1 MGRPLM
7 PWQSYVA
14 DVALEVDDDGRFA
27 YKQVVVTVPRQSGK
41 TTLFGAVMEHRAL
54 LTPRGR
60 VWFTQQSGK
69 DAVDWLLNEHLPM
82 LAGLAQFVHVRRAA
96 GSEHI
101 RWPSGGMVRP
111 FPPTP
116 AGLHSKL
123 SDLVVVD
130 EPWAFDLV
138 RGRALDQA
146 IVPTQATR
154 PNAQVWKVSTAGD
167 ATSTWWLGTVEAGR
181 ASVRAGRRD
190 GMAFFEWACPDGVD
204 PCAETA
210 WPTFHPAFG
219 RTIGAPAMRAAL
231 ELLGPE
237 EFARAYGNRWVSSVA
252 RVIPAGAW
260 RAAATGDQPL
270 PSPGGVAFGF
280 DVALDRSDAAIVA
293 CWTDPA
299 GACHLEVSDWREGTG
314 WLVPKLGELVDHWHP
329 RQIAYDAAGPA
340 LDVADDAGRA
350 GLTVTPVKARDYAA
364 ACAGLLEALTAD
376 PPTVRY
382 RPHQALDDAAAAATM
397 RALGDAWA
405 WGRRSSSVSLSALTA
420 ATVARWAALHSEP
433 SAPFRIY

>member
-1 MGRPLM
+1 
-7 PWQSYVA
+7 
-14 DVALEVDDDGRFA
+14 
-27 YKQVVVTVPRQSGK
+27 
-41 TTLFGAVMEHRAL
+41 
-54 LTPRGR
+54 
-60 VWFTQQSGK
+60 
-69 DAVDWLLNEHLPM
+69 
-82 LAGLAQFVHVRRAA
+82 
-96 GSEHI
+96 
-101 RWPSGGMVRP
+101 
-111 FPPTP
+111 
-116 AGLHSKL
+116 
-123 SDLVVVD
+123 
-130 EPWAFDLV
+130 
-138 RGRALDQA
+138 
-146 IVPTQATR
+146 
-154 PNAQVWKVSTAGD
+154 
-167 ATSTWWLGTVEAGR
+167 
-181 ASVRAGRRD
+181 
-190 GMAFFEWACPDGVD
+190 MAFFEWACPDGVD
-204 PCAETA
+204 PCAEES
-210 WPTFHPAFG
+210 WPAFHPAFG

-237 EFARAYGNRWVSSVA
+237 EFARAYGNRWVSTVA

-293 CWTDPA
+293 AWTDPT

-314 WLVPKLGELVDHWHP
+314 WLVAKLGELVDHWHP

-340 LDVADDAGRA
+340 LDVADDATRA